1 MLVGWWLVFCFI
13 VSTGFKS
20 SLIAHLTVKG
30 KTQPV
35 DTLRDLVEADGWRWA
50 MEPLLLKLAP
60 GKFFSQATDPITM
73 EINSRMEVC
82 DALCCLNVMML

>member
-1 MLVGWWLVFCFI
+1 MVFCFI

-60 GKFFSQATDPITM
+60 GKFFSQATDPIAM
-73 EINSRMEVC
+73 EINSRMEVSDVSC
-82 DALCCLNVMML
+82 RVNIML